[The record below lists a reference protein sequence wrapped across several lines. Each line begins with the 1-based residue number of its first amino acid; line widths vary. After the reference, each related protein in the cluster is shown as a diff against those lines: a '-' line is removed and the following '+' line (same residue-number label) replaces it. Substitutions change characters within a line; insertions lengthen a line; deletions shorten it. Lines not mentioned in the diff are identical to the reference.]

1 MSSFLNLPDELIE
14 LIGDASNTQGDLLA
28 LSRTCQACYSILK
41 PRLIAYNIRN
51 HQSSGLRD
59 AARRNDI
66 DLARE
71 FLRRKGVDVNSTAF
85 HRPGVWETPLLF
97 AMECGHEDMAVL
109 LLEHGADHDMGVR
122 VHSPGFFF
130 EACTRERL
138 RVVRK
143 LVGMGCVPDFRGFP
157 LCSYGVTSLPIVEI
171 LLDCFDAQVP
181 SPDREQLFQVLYQE
195 ASNGAADVVR
205 MLLARGV
212 PANPPGFMVFG
223 SNVPLYAAILRRA
236 PEVAGLLLQNG
247 ADLCYNLGDLRQ
259 IVGILWQL
267 LPLPE
272 EDDFRRQQQELLEL
286 L

>member
-122 VHSPGFFF
+122 CTVPGSSSKPAQGRDYELFASSS
-130 EACTRERL
+130 EWDACLTFADSR
-138 RVVRK
+138 
-143 LVGMGCVPDFRGFP
+143 C
-157 LCSYGVTSLPIVEI
+157 
-171 LLDCFDAQVP
+171 
-181 SPDREQLFQVLYQE
+181 
-195 ASNGAADVVR
+195 AAT
-205 MLLARGV
+205 
-212 PANPPGFMVFG
+212 
-223 SNVPLYAAILRRA
+223 
-236 PEVAGLLLQNG
+236 E
-247 ADLCYNLGDLRQ
+247 
-259 IVGILWQL
+259 
-267 LPLPE
+267 
-272 EDDFRRQQQELLEL
+272 
-286 L
+286 